1 MRALWRVRA
10 PPCPSLLAADPCQ
23 APVSPGGRP
32 HFPVG
37 PASPRNGFNPP
48 PNQGP
53 DPSLVYRPDMD
64 PEKAKDKGSF
74 RNYEVR
80 TLPGP
85 GPPPTPSSLGGG
97 QHLPLCTPG
106 GPSQGGWSSSP
117 GYAGRG
123 PASLLAAPLACR
135 LARSWTG
142 SSPPTSSCTPIR
154 RWTSSGRRYLAAS
167 WAAHPRGPQ
176 WDGWTGPG
184 SDPAEPMAMLP
195 PLPALAHPVWGLL
208 LQEDDC
214 PGGCGHAG

>member
-97 QHLPLCTPG
+97 STCPFAHRGAPAREAGAAAPAMPVGAPRASWRPLWLAGWPAPGPGLRHLQAHAHLSDGGLRQEEGTWQLPG
-106 GPSQGGWSSSP
+106 LPIPAAPSGM
-117 GYAGRG
+117 AGRG
-123 PASLLAAPLACR
+123 LGLTQP
-135 LARSWTG
+135 
-142 SSPPTSSCTPIR
+142 SPWPCC
-154 RWTSSGRRYLAAS
+154 
-167 WAAHPRGPQ
+167 
-176 WDGWTGPG
+176 
-184 SDPAEPMAMLP
+184 P
-195 PLPALAHPVWGLL
+195 PFRP
-208 LQEDDC
+208 
-214 PGGCGHAG
+214 